1 MDSSDGHSDVSDGS
15 GSGRETRRTKGT
27 DRSLDKGPRWSCI
40 KETFQDW
47 LWETEPVWDAMGL
60 YKTYTG
66 LNRDNA
72 QSTDLRERPYGAP
85 GAPERGSYGSG
96 NTSVGQG
103 YFPRRHLVLRGR
115 LSWPWEPEGPS
126 SR

>member
-27 DRSLDKGPRWSCI
+27 DGSRDKGPRWSCI

-60 YKTYTG
+60 HKTYTG
-66 LNRDNA
+66 QNRDDSEFQLGEKGCA
-72 QSTDLRERPYGAP
+72 CRPP
-85 GAPERGSYGSG
+85 
-96 NTSVGQG
+96 
-103 YFPRRHLVLRGR
+103 FCLVRPNDR
-115 LSWPWEPEGPS
+115 MQP
-126 SR
+126 